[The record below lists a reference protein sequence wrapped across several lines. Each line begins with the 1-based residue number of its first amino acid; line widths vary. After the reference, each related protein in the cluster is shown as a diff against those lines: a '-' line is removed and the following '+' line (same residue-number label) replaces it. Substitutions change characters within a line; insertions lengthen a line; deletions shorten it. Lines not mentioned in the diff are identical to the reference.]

1 MTKLQSY
8 VFRFKSEA
16 EIMSMADR
24 IAGFKNKNS
33 CQSLDQQ
40 LFSSFLS
47 YKSPLGD
54 LGGSK

>member
-1 MTKLQSY
+1 MSFALKSVAEIVSVADSITG
-8 VFRFKSEA
+8 FKS
-16 EIMSMADR
+16 
-24 IAGFKNKNS
+24 KNS

-54 LGGSK
+54 LGG

>member
-1 MTKLQSY
+1 MTKMQSY

-47 YKSPLGD
+47 YMSPLGD
-54 LGGSK
+54 LGG